1 MLDRLVE
8 PTRDY
13 LEKHTD
19 LEPLSVLIA
28 HILRDNSDF
37 RPELTDILGNDPLL
51 RAGRAYLGLLLEN
64 DRLPR
69 GEQLTLE
76 ELTLPRGLLIDFFS
90 GEVNIQGR
98 AQEVLSLVE
107 RKFSQ
112 RAFKQATI
120 LLQLFETDQSTRMQN
135 ERKLFY
141 EDMIQRLGIRRRHP
155 LAEDDIK
162 QVHDHFKAIDDALKN
177 TGAFITPEEPESI
190 TTLAE
195 AMKDPSYARELRPPE
210 PLLASEGD
218 DTLDFSMEMIEPSTV
233 IQGLRDP
240 FLPLTRSFDW
250 LAARHQINFCV
261 LVRHPAELQLWS
273 TINNLGTTTEGNE
286 LTLFVPPSRWRSPA
300 DYTELPLLHL
310 LSFHLSAESMRDY
323 IHALTRACYFILL
336 AVGDTGLEAYLDT
349 YFAWL
354 NATLGIDGTRFV
366 DRLHRDSTLGEQTL
380 GDTIDSIFQE
390 YFEEPLMA
398 RHAAL
403 TDQDIQTAIKAFVH
417 QMRTANYSEIAP
429 GHYDL
434 GSIILD
440 NLLGIEYP
448 SPEFA
453 FKIHRIV

>member
-1 MLDRLVE
+1 M
-8 PTRDY
+8 
-13 LEKHTD
+13 
-19 LEPLSVLIA
+19 SVLIA

-37 RPELTDILGNDPLL
+37 RPELPEIMANEPLL

-76 ELTLPRGLLIDFFS
+76 ELTLPRGLLIDFFG

-112 RAFKQATI
+112 RSFKQATI

-155 LAEDDIK
+155 LAEDDIT
-162 QVHDHFKAIDDALKN
+162 QVHDHFKAIEEALKK
-177 TGAFITPEEPESI
+177 GEAFKLKNNPEPI
-190 TTLAE
+190 VALAE
-195 AMKDPSYARELRPPE
+195 AMKKPSYAQELRPPE
-210 PLLASEGD
+210 SFTE
-218 DTLDFSMEMIEPSTV
+218 LDLTAEFEFSTAEPST
-233 IQGLRDP
+233 ITQGLRDP

-273 TINNLGTTTEGNE
+273 TINDLGTTTEGNE

-310 LSFHLSAESMRDY
+310 LSFHLSAESLRDY
-323 IHALTRACYFILL
+323 VHSLTRACYFILL
-336 AVGDTGLEAYLDT
+336 AVGDTGLETYLDT
-349 YFAWL
+349 YFTWL
-354 NATLGIDGTRFV
+354 DNALNIDGTRFV

-380 GDTIDSIFQE
+380 GDTIDSIFHE
-390 YFEEPLMA
+390 YFEEPLM
-398 RHAAL
+398 
-403 TDQDIQTAIKAFVH
+403 
-417 QMRTANYSEIAP
+417 
-429 GHYDL
+429 
-434 GSIILD
+434 
-440 NLLGIEYP
+440 
-448 SPEFA
+448 
-453 FKIHRIV
+453 